1 MSVPVHKYQSLVDG
15 ELENLL
21 GQIENEE
28 KLGWE
33 LYLITPDMYGS
44 MSEGDGEFGTMW
56 QAVMRKRV
64 E

>member
-15 ELENLL
+15 ELHDLL
-21 GQIENEE
+21 GQIENQE

-33 LYLITPDMYGS
+33 LYLITPDMYG
-44 MSEGDGEFGTMW
+44 GDGEFGTMW
-56 QAVMRKRV
+56 QAVMRKLV

>member
-1 MSVPVHKYQSLVDG
+1 MSVPVHKYLNLVDG

-44 MSEGDGEFGTMW
+44 MSEGDGEFATMW